1 MILRDW
7 LSRRNSPNPNRK
19 LTSEDNVP
27 DEFRDFLWRL
37 TEILEDLDVYKAL
50 PEAKGGYL

>member
-1 MILRDW
+1 MRDW